1 MTKCKLD
8 ILHESI
14 HLVVMWLL
22 YIPAPLA
29 TCQYQSIT
37 WTFLHSHPTPIHA
50 LMLQGRDLQEFELK
64 HTHIFGYFL
73 GSLVLMYNEKKWLHS
88 KSALDEFTFRKMTI
102 TWISIYFSPSA
113 SIKITSTR
121 CTFRK
126 WLEMFFAEHLNIMQ
140 KKLLREPHKEM

>member
-1 MTKCKLD
+1 MQRYVTVVMTLINSEPEQECGRGGDLTKCKLD

-29 TCQYQSIT
+29 TCQYQTIP
-37 WTFLHSHPTPIHA
+37 WTFLHSHSTPIHA

-73 GSLVLMYNEKKWLHS
+73 GSLVPIYTEKK
-88 KSALDEFTFRKMTI
+88 
-102 TWISIYFSPSA
+102 
-113 SIKITSTR
+113 
-121 CTFRK
+121 
-126 WLEMFFAEHLNIMQ
+126 
-140 KKLLREPHKEM
+140 